1 MYFDIDKAQLS
12 AFGKSAQSEEIK
24 MTKAE
29 ILKMLKA
36 EKILTT
42 DMLPVIGMPFEVFL
56 RYAKMNKE
64 NQQRIVNKAI
74 QKLDPEYCG
83 ACECSPCD
91 CGYGS
96 Y

>member
-1 MYFDIDKAQLS
+1 MYLDIDKAQLS
-12 AFGKSAQSEEIK
+12 ALGKLQNGERMEKSEVLN
-24 MTKAE
+24 T
-29 ILKMLKA
+29 LKKTR
-36 EKILTT
+36 IIST

-56 RYAKMNKE
+56 TYSQL
-64 NQQRIVNKAI
+64 NQKGKQKVVEKAI
-74 QKLDPEYCG
+74 KKLDPEYCG

>member
-1 MYFDIDKAQLS
+1 MELDIDKSQLS
-12 AFGKSAQSEEIK
+12 ELGRHSEKRSMEK
-24 MTKAE
+24 E
-29 ILKMLKA
+29 EVLKELK
-36 EKILTT
+36 EKRIIST

-56 RYAKMNKE
+56 TYSQLSLEGKQKVVE
-64 NQQRIVNKAI
+64 KAI
-74 QKLDPEYCG
+74 KKLDPEYCG

>member
-1 MYFDIDKAQLS
+1 MLDIDKSQLS
-12 AFGKSAQSEEIK
+12 ALGRLNEENLMEK
-24 MTKAE
+24 PEVLKLLKETKT
-29 ILKMLKA
+29 IS
-36 EKILTT
+36 T

-56 RYAKMNKE
+56 TYAKLSSKGKQKLVE
-64 NQQRIVNKAI
+64 KAI
-74 QKLDPEYCG
+74 KKLDPEYCG

>member
-12 AFGKSAQSEEIK
+12 ALGRLQNGERMKKSEV
-24 MTKAE
+24 
-29 ILKMLKA
+29 LKLLK
-36 EKILTT
+36 ETRVIST
-42 DMLPVIGMPFEVFL
+42 DMLPAIGMPFNVFL
-56 RYAKMNKE
+56 TYAKLSPKGK
-64 NQQRIVNKAI
+64 QQVVEKAI
-74 QKLDPEYCG
+74 KKLDPEYCG

>member
-12 AFGKSAQSEEIK
+12 ALGKLHDGERMKKSEVLS
-24 MTKAE
+24 T
-29 ILKMLKA
+29 LKKTRIIDTSMLKH
-36 EKILTT
+36 
-42 DMLPVIGMPFEVFL
+42 IGMPFEVFL
-56 RYAKMNKE
+56 KYVKFNEKDK
-64 NQQRIVNKAI
+64 QKIVNKAI
-74 QKLDPEYCG
+74 KKLDPSYCE

>member
-12 AFGKSAQSEEIK
+12 ALGKLNSGESMEKLEVLN
-24 MTKAE
+24 
-29 ILKMLKA
+29 ILKKTRT
-36 EKILTT
+36 IST
-42 DMLPVIGMPFEVFL
+42 DMLPAIGMPFEVFL
-56 RYAKMNKE
+56 KYAKFSEKDK
-64 NQQRIVNKAI
+64 QKIVNKAI
-74 QKLDPEYCG
+74 KKLDPNYCD